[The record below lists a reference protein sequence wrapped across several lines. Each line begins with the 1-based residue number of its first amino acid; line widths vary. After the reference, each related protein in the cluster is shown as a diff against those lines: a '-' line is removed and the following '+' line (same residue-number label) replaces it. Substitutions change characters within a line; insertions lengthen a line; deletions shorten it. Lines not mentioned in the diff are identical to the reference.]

1 MNIKDKFMQMIMIG
15 MDIDK
20 FNDEV
25 IKLIRDYKVGGVV
38 LYKKNYNSIDI
49 GKFVACI
56 GICIGLD
63 DFGILYDKE

>member
-25 IKLIRDYKVGGVV
+25 IKLIRDYKIGGVV
-38 LYKKNYNSIDI
+38 LYKKNYNSIDEMQKLI
-49 GKFVACI
+49 NKLKDI
-56 GICIGLD
+56 NKN
-63 DFGILYDKE
+63 ILLIL